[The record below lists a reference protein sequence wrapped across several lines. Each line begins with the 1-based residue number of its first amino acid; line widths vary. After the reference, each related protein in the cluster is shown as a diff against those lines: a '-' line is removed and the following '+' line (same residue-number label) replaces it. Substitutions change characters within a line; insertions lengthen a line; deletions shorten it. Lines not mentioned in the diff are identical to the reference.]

1 MTAIAATKRAI
12 KRIAYQPIGC
22 PFRSGPRNRLD
33 RRSRQASW
41 LLQRAERRYHR
52 PMPWRLTLQPIIRPI
67 YQVVSRLTRGA
78 TLGVRGLV
86 LNEKGEVLLV
96 EHTYVA
102 GWYLPGGGVEHGET
116 VEDAVVRELREEAGV
131 RVLGRPALLA
141 VHANHRVFR
150 GDHVLVFRVERW
162 EPCEA
167 AHQGE
172 IRAVGWFAPDALPD
186 GISAGTRRR
195 IAEALHGAETSPHW

>member
-1 MTAIAATKRAI
+1 
-12 KRIAYQPIGC
+12 
-22 PFRSGPRNRLD
+22 
-33 RRSRQASW
+33 
-41 LLQRAERRYHR
+41 
-52 PMPWRLTLQPIIRPI
+52 MPWRLTLQPIIRPI

-102 GWYLPGGGVEHGET
+102 GWYLPGGGVERGET

-131 RVLGRPALLA
+131 RVLGRPMLLA

-150 GDHVLVFRVERW
+150 GDHVLVFRVDSW
-162 EPCEA
+162 EPCEP

-172 IRAVGWFAPDALPD
+172 IRAVGWFAPEALPD